1 MKFTSSF
8 LYAFALLFA
17 MATVQA
23 QDCTPAGVDTDIDA
37 QGSDGTIDFAASDSS
52 AIHWDTC

>member
-23 QDCTPAGVDTDIDA
+23 QDCTPASVNTDIDA

-52 AIHWDTC
+52 VIQDTC